1 VSAGSPAGCLQNR
14 GSKIVAI
21 DRLREIALK
30 ARRTRSGISDASR
43 DEGDRRHP
51 APLAHVHVAQ
61 SLEEAAA
68 AAGAR
73 SHTMTSAISAT
84 RMASGALVAVTIAP
98 PKLDHRAKD
107 HAPFRTFSGLKQ

>member
-1 VSAGSPAGCLQNR
+1 MSAGSPAGCLQNR
-14 GSKIVAI
+14 GSKIVAT

-84 RMASGALVAVTIAP
+84 RMASGAGRCDNRP

-107 HAPFRTFSGLKQ
+107 HAPCRTFSGLKQ